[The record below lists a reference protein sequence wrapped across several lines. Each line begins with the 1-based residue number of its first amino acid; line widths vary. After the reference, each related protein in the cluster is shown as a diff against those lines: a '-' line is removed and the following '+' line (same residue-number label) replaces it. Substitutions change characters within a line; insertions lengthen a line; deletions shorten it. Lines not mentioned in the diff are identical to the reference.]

1 MSITGIL
8 FLLAVMVVLPILGEN
23 KEMETSLHKY
33 FSLIGDPRI
42 HRNKKHLLTD
52 IIILTVIA
60 VICGAESWDSIEL
73 FGKAKI
79 KFLKTFLKLP
89 NGIPSHDT
97 INRVF
102 SMLSPTR
109 FERLFADWTNSLRDK
124 DIDLELIAID
134 GKTLRGS
141 KDTFHDKSPI
151 HLVNA
156 WASNN
161 QMVLAQYKS
170 EGKSN
175 EINTIP
181 LLLDILD
188 IKGSIITIDAMGT
201 QRKIADK
208 IVENGGDYILALK
221 GNQKGL
227 REEVESIFRVQKP
240 DSTDEV
246 TEKGH
251 GRIETRKC
259 EQINNLEF
267 LDKKERWRNLSSII
281 KISTERTVNT
291 KTSCETRYY
300 ISSLNSPANKFN
312 KYIRQHWGVENSV
325 HWTLDM
331 TFREDYQRKR
341 NGMAAQN
348 FSLINKIAL
357 NILKK
362 DKSKGSIKSKRLKAG
377 WDNRFLTKLL
387 II

>member
-1 MSITGIL
+1 
-8 FLLAVMVVLPILGEN
+8 
-23 KEMETSLHKY
+23 METSLHKY

-52 IIILTVIA
+52 IIILTIIA

-79 KFLKTFLKLP
+79 TFLKRFLKLP

-109 FERLFADWTNSLRDK
+109 FERLFAEWANSLKDK
-124 DIDLELIAID
+124 GIDLELIAID

-156 WASNN
+156 WASSN
-161 QMVLAQYKS
+161 QLVLAQYKS

-188 IKGSIITIDAMGT
+188 IKGSIVTIDAMGT
-201 QRKIADK
+201 QTKIADK
-208 IVENGGDYILALK
+208 IAENGADYILALK

-227 REEVESIFRVQKP
+227 REEVESIFRIQKP

-259 EQINNLEF
+259 ELINNLEF
-267 LDKKERWRNLSSII
+267 LDGKEKWKDLSSIV
-281 KISTERTVNT
+281 KISTKRIVNA
-291 KTSCETRYY
+291 KTTCEIRYY
-300 ISSLNSPANKFN
+300 ISSHNSSADKFN
-312 KYIRQHWGVENSV
+312 KYIRLHWGVENSV

-362 DKSKGSIKSKRLKAG
+362 DKTKGSIKSKRLKAG

-387 II
+387 IN